1 MQNVKYGNLVDLV
14 KSFLM
19 SKNRLRH
26 SRERASQSLEVI
38 QVILSIHR
46 DEAARGGLRV
56 PGRYGVGV
64 ARRHRAPARIHD
76 GIALINHSTK
86 FMDSVDEFIDYMI
99 NLLRDE
105 FRKCQTNLQNFFR
118 IFEKNLVAFDGSL

>member
-1 MQNVKYGNLVDLV
+1 MRKYFDEILLSFEFWAEWIQKVQKSVYIVDLV

-26 SRERASQSLEVI
+26 SRERAAQSLEVI
-38 QVILSIHR
+38 QVILSIHC

-56 PGRYGVGV
+56 PGRYGVGG

-76 GIALINHSTK
+76 GINQSSFHQIY
-86 FMDSVDEFIDYMI
+86 E
-99 NLLRDE
+99 
-105 FRKCQTNLQNFFR
+105 
-118 IFEKNLVAFDGSL
+118 